1 MPENLITWASL
12 VPVTP
17 EICLVVA
24 ICAVLLV
31 DVFAGEKRAGLT
43 STLTLLALAVSAALT
58 VRYAH
63 VTERVVLLNGM
74 YVADE
79 LAFVLKLAGF
89 LVVAVALLYSRSYL
103 INRNIL
109 RGEYYVLALTAL
121 LGIFVLVSANSLLT
135 VYLGVEL
142 LALSVY
148 AMVAFDRDSGIA
160 AESAMKYFVLGAI
173 ASGALLYGMS
183 LIYGLTGTLELGE
196 IAARLSTPSSLG
208 VIMGLVFIVVAV
220 AFKLGAVPF
229 HMWLPDVY
237 EGAPTSVTL
246 FIGTVPKIGY
256 FALALRLLAQGLAGM
271 TLEWTQMLAALAVL
285 TLVVG
290 NVVAIVQTNLKR
302 MLAYS
307 TIANVGFIVL
317 GFVAGTPDGY
327 AAALF
332 YTLQYVLVALGS
344 FGVILIAS
352 RRGFEADKLD
362 DYKGLYQRDPLSA
375 LAMMLLMFSTAGVPP
390 LVGFWAKLR
399 IFQAL
404 WETNHLW
411 LVIIAAAMSVVG
423 AYYYLRVIKLM
434 YFDEPVAPAPPA
446 AAAAGGGAPHSGSER
461 RGGAGAR
468 HPARA
473 PAEPVRT
480 ADPLKLRCLRTPL
493 DGVRVK
499 HARLRPSLALSA
511 AWGLAACLLG
521 IDAAAAPPQYGLAKV
536 PEAAGDTGW
545 DYLAFE
551 QGGHRLF
558 IAHGTQVDV
567 IDTKRLT
574 RIGEIADTPGVHGIA
589 LAPELRR
596 GFISAGA
603 SGTIIEFD
611 LQSLARLKEIK
622 STGENPDAIIYDRA
636 TRRVF
641 AFNGRGRNVTVHRC
655 RAPTEVIG
663 TIELEAR
670 PEFAARGRQGARV
683 RKPAGQEQSRRHRL
697 ALARAAVGVAAQRL
711 RGTLGA
717 RAQRGGRDRLFSVC
731 ANHVMVVTD
740 AALRDASSAPPRS
753 APASMRPPTIRV
765 RTSRLASCGEGVLIA
780 VTPTA
785 SGALA
790 LAQSVPTQRG
800 ARTMALDERTHRIY
814 LVTAELRGAPAPSA
828 EQPHPRPAILPGT
841 FRLLVVYPQHE
852 QVTTILEGKAK

>member
-24 ICAVLLV
+24 ICVVLLV

-256 FALALRLLAQGLAGM
+256 FALALRLLAQGLPGM

-446 AAAAGGGAPHSGSER
+446 AAAGGA
-461 RGGAGAR
+461 
-468 HPARA
+468 
-473 PAEPVRT
+473 VRLT
-480 ADPLKLRCLRTPL
+480 
-493 DGVRVK
+493 
-499 HARLRPSLALSA
+499 LALN
-511 AWGLAACLLG
+511 
-521 IDAAAAPPQYGLAKV
+521 AAAV
-536 PEAAGDTGW
+536 
-545 DYLAFE
+545 
-551 QGGHRLF
+551 
-558 IAHGTQVDV
+558 
-567 IDTKRLT
+567 
-574 RIGEIADTPGVHGIA
+574 
-589 LAPELRR
+589 
-596 GFISAGA
+596 
-603 SGTIIEFD
+603 
-611 LQSLARLKEIK
+611 
-622 STGENPDAIIYDRA
+622 
-636 TRRVF
+636 
-641 AFNGRGRNVTVHRC
+641 
-655 RAPTEVIG
+655 
-663 TIELEAR
+663 
-670 PEFAARGRQGARV
+670 
-683 RKPAGQEQSRRHRL
+683 L
-697 ALARAAVGVAAQRL
+697 ALG
-711 RGTLGA
+711 
-717 RAQRGGRDRLFSVC
+717 
-731 ANHVMVVTD
+731 
-740 AALRDASSAPPRS
+740 
-753 APASMRPPTIRV
+753 
-765 RTSRLASCGEGVLIA
+765 
-780 VTPTA
+780 
-785 SGALA
+785 
-790 LAQSVPTQRG
+790 
-800 ARTMALDERTHRIY
+800 
-814 LVTAELRGAPAPSA
+814 
-828 EQPHPRPAILPGT
+828 ILPGPLLNLCA
-841 FRLLVVYPQHE
+841 RLIH
-852 QVTTILEGKAK
+852 